1 MPRRAVRREIEPL
14 RDRVR
19 PPRNEQAKGSSRRL
33 PCLSGDRRQGSG
45 GTTHDLDALADDLGA
60 AAAGHGALQTV
71 ARSRPEDGSVTHHL
85 KPACHPSIGVGQ
97 RDLVSHVRTLCT
109 SSSRAD
115 TARTRRRYIRPALA
129 AASLRERAGRLAR
142 DTELWLCCDG
152 VREREARIV
161 RSRPPRVK
169 PAARPDPSGPSAH
182 RSLSSGRHH
191 GMQARPEGP
200 DGSGV
205 NGLTLGPLRLLGRL
219 SPAGQGPAVSDTR
232 LPLPQFGKQ
241 VKFGKQS

>member
-1 MPRRAVRREIEPL
+1 VRREIEPL

-161 RSRPPRVK
+161 RSRPPQ
-169 PAARPDPSGPSAH
+169 G
-182 RSLSSGRHH
+182 
-191 GMQARPEGP
+191 QARCA
-200 DGSGV
+200 SRSV
-205 NGLTLGPLRLLGRL
+205 RPLRASIVEQRSSPWHAGTSGGAGRIGSKRL
-219 SPAGQGPAVSDTR
+219 DPGAPTTPRPAIAGRPGACR
-232 LPLPQFGKQ
+232 K
-241 VKFGKQS
+241 